1 MLTPAWQRRLRA
13 LRLANVVDAAAAA
26 AAEPTQGD
34 DPALVARARAIHERA
49 ISIDT
54 HIDINPNNF
63 TAEGPNYADRLE
75 SQVNLPK
82 MEEGGLDAVFLVACE
97 TRPHPT
103 PPLLLPGCS
112 LLEGCQTW
120 ASSRTSAP
128 RASPRRTTR

>member
-13 LRLANVVDAAAAA
+13 LRLANVVDASAAAA
-26 AAEPTQGD
+26 AAEPQGD

-82 MEEGGLDAVFLVACE
+82 MEEGGLDAVFLVACK

-103 PPLLLPGCS
+103 
-112 LLEGCQTW
+112 
-120 ASSRTSAP
+120 
-128 RASPRRTTR
+128 

>member
-13 LRLANVVDAAAAA
+13 PRLANVVDASAAAA
-26 AAEPTQGD
+26 AAEPQGD

-97 TRPHPT
+97 TRPHT
-103 PPLLLPGCS
+103 
-112 LLEGCQTW
+112 
-120 ASSRTSAP
+120 
-128 RASPRRTTR
+128 

>member
-1 MLTPAWQRRLRA
+1 MMTPAWQRRLRA
-13 LRLANVVDAAAAA
+13 LRLANVVDASAA
-26 AAEPTQGD
+26 AAETAQGD

-103 PPLLLPGCS
+103 
-112 LLEGCQTW
+112 
-120 ASSRTSAP
+120 
-128 RASPRRTTR
+128 